1 MRIHPLVVSALAVAV
16 GAAASLPA
24 AGQSAAPLSPQQK
37 AIVAYIDAHEQESNA
52 LLEKLVNINSG
63 THNLEGVRAVGQIM
77 MAQFRDLGFQVRW
90 IPMDEVE
97 RAGVLVAEHACPAG
111 AEKCGKRILLI
122 GHMDTVFEKTS
133 PFQTY
138 TVSGHIATGPG
149 TNDMKGGLVDMLYAL
164 KALAAAGVLEKTEI
178 TAVLSGDEE
187 AHGEP
192 ASVSRRDMTAAAHHS
207 DVALEFEGTPRIDGV
222 FYGSVSRRSS
232 ITWHLKTTGETGHSS
247 GIFNAQMGDGAIYEL
262 TRILDAFRTQLPEP
276 YLTYNVGM
284 VLGGTSVTVDAAGNN
299 GTATGKDNVIPPAA
313 YASGDIRAISNQQ
326 TQEAEKKME
335 AIVAAHLAKTGAEI
349 SFGEGYPAMAPTAE
363 SRALLTILNQ
373 QNAKLG
379 FGTMPELD
387 PMKRGA
393 GDIAFVADIVPGLAG
408 IGATGT
414 GAHAPGETIDLSTQ
428 PINTR
433 RDALLMYRLSQ
444 IPQGEDLLQA
454 AQQGESDSLRA
465 ESGDPALFVV
475 LENLNLGESGI
486 GKQPMV
492 LVRGEQRHADD
503 VAVLLHHPR

>member
-1 MRIHPLVVSALAVAV
+1 MRSCFLFFVVLAAAVCAAAGPAAVA
-16 GAAASLPA
+16 
-24 AGQSAAPLSPQQK
+24 QSTETLSPQDK
-37 AIVAYIDAHEQESNA
+37 AIVAWVDAHEQESNA
-52 LLEKLVNINSG
+52 LLEKLVDINSG

-77 MAQFRDLGFQVRW
+77 MAQFRELGFQVQW
-90 IPMDEVE
+90 IPMDEVQ

-111 AEKCGKRILLI
+111 PDHCGKRILLI

-133 PFQTY
+133 PFQKY
-138 TVSGHIATGPG
+138 TVAGHIATGPG
-149 TNDMKGGLVDMLYAL
+149 TNDMKGGLVDMLYAM
-164 KALAAAGVLEKTEI
+164 KAMQAAGVLAKTEI

-192 ASVSRRDMTAAAHHS
+192 ATISRRDMIAAAHHS
-207 DVALEFEGTPRIDGV
+207 DVALEFEGTPRINGV

-262 TRILDAFRTQLPEP
+262 VRILDTFRTRLPEP

-284 VLGGTSVTVDAAGNN
+284 VLGGTSVSVDAAGNN
-299 GTATGKDNVIPPAA
+299 GTATGKDNVIPPTA
-313 YASGDIRAISNQQ
+313 YASGDIRTISNEQ
-326 TQEAEKKME
+326 TEQVEKKME
-335 AIVAAHLAKTGAEI
+335 AIVAEHLPKTGAEI

-363 SRALLTILNQ
+363 SRALLKILNQ

-393 GDIAFVADIVPGLAG
+393 GDISFVAGIIPGLAG
-408 IGATGT
+408 IGATGE

-428 PINTR
+428 PINTK
-433 RDALLMYRLSQ
+433 RDALLMYQLSR
-444 IPQGEDLLQA
+444 IPHGENLLQA
-454 AQQGESDSLRA
+454 AGQ
-465 ESGDPALFVV
+465 
-475 LENLNLGESGI
+475 
-486 GKQPMV
+486 
-492 LVRGEQRHADD
+492 
-503 VAVLLHHPR
+503 